1 MNAVTA
7 LTTDML
13 LLAML
18 VWVRVTAAL
27 VASPVFGTVP
37 APVAFKTLLLLFFSL
52 ALAGAMLPHPDARA
66 ALPQPGAW
74 RAHLPALFLTEAFIG
89 LTLGF
94 GLQAAFGA
102 LSIAG
107 KVLDIQIGFGMGA
120 TYDPVMR
127 APVPVLA
134 TALTLYAVVIFF
146 AVGAH
151 HGVLRGLAF
160 SFERMPA
167 GAGTLSAQA
176 LPAVVAQFG
185 AMFSLA
191 VVVVAPVIVG
201 LLLVDAGLAVLSRV
215 MPQMNIMFVGVPV
228 KVFAGLA
235 LLALLAPH
243 LRVPLARAMHGV
255 LAYFERVAP

>member
-1 MNAVTA
+1 MA
-7 LTTDML
+7 TTDTL
-13 LLAML
+13 LIAML
-18 VWVRVTAAL
+18 VWVRVAAAL

-37 APVAFKTLLLLFFSL
+37 APVEFKTLLLLFFSL
-52 ALAGAMLPHPDARA
+52 ALAGALLPHPSAGREVARIN
-66 ALPQPGAW
+66 
-74 RAHLPALFLTEAFIG
+74 LPALFLGEAFIG

-127 APVPVLA
+127 APAPVLA
-134 TALTLYAVVIFF
+134 TALTLYAVLLFF
-146 AVGAH
+146 LLGGH

-160 SFERMPA
+160 SFERMPP
-167 GAGTLSAQA
+167 GTGSLSPAA
-176 LPAVVAQFG
+176 LAAVVAQFG

-191 VVVVAPVIVG
+191 VVIVAPVIFG
-201 LLLVDAGLAVLSRV
+201 LLLVDAGLSVLSRV

-228 KVFAGLA
+228 KIFAGLG
-235 LLALLAPH
+235 LLAVLAPH
-243 LRVPLARAMHGV
+243 LRVPLARAMRSV
-255 LAYFERVAP
+255 LAYFERVSP